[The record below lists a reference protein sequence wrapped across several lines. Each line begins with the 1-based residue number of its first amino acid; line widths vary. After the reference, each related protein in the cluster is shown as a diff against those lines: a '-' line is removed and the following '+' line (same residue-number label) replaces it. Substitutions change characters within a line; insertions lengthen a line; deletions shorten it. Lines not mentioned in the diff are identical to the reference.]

1 LLIKVINGFQP
12 RLIDSLISRKA
23 APNESVTALITEGLR
38 FLESRTEFWRQQKP
52 IYARRKD
59 ASKIQSKVKEARA
72 RQTEAKVNKEKER
85 KDKEKSTEDK
95 KANNMTVQ

>member
-1 LLIKVINGFQP
+1 
-12 RLIDSLISRKA
+12 
-23 APNESVTALITEGLR
+23 VTALITEGLK
-38 FLESRTEFWRQQKP
+38 FLEARTEFWRQQKP

-85 KDKEKSTEDK
+85 KEKEKTREDK
-95 KANNMTVQ
+95 KVSSMAVQ